1 MEEVTMLDKSDE
13 DGGRP
18 ELGGWV
24 AMVMKAMLLLLW
36 VACDM

>member
-1 MEEVTMLDKSDE
+1 MVDKSDD
-13 DGGRP
+13 DGVRP

-24 AMVMKAMLLLLW
+24 AMVMKAMLLLW